1 LVSLISLVQALRYE
15 TIPASLHCETENSY
29 ISWKDSPFYVNKAN
43 KPWQEKREKRRVG
56 AINSFGM
63 SGTNAHM
70 VVKSYPSREREME
83 EETVPSY
90 LIALSA
96 KTEKGLQEKINELR
110 EMVTAGE
117 ITTKDLAGIS
127 YTLLEGRQHF
137 QYRFA
142 AIVQ

>member
-1 LVSLISLVQALRYE
+1 
-15 TIPASLHCETENSY
+15 
-29 ISWKDSPFYVNKAN
+29 
-43 KPWQEKREKRRVG
+43 
-56 AINSFGM
+56 
-63 SGTNAHM
+63 
-70 VVKSYPSREREME
+70 ME

-96 KTEKGLQEKINELR
+96 KTEKGLQKKINELR